1 MIIGKWEGTIT
12 VLSPLAHNS
21 DESLGVDTKYRRIK
35 YFVDG
40 KGIAIPVYSGNAFRG
55 ILRRLLARDFLDRI
69 GIEKVSDRLYYALFA
84 GGSLEKGSSQ
94 EFIDVGFRRDLRRH
108 IRFLSLLGTAFQN
121 NILPGILDVG
131 IGIPIAK
138 ETQAYTGI
146 ADERSVFEMLTEV
159 FYTRRDDLEDRA
171 GDKTEAQQMKYTIEC
186 LVPGTQLHHTF
197 TLTQANGL
205 EQSCFGAAI
214 ALFLKDSVLGGKSGT
229 GHGRVSLAYA
239 PEFPSP
245 DAYWADV
252 EEKKEEIA
260 GYVKGLDQAI

>member
-21 DESLGVDTKYRRIK
+21 DEPLGVDTKYRRIK

-40 KGIAIPVYSGNAFRG
+40 KGLEIPIYSGNAFRG
-55 ILRRLLARDFLDRI
+55 ILRRLLARDFLNRL
-69 GIEKVSDRLYYALFA
+69 GVEKVSDHLYYALFA
-84 GGSLEKGSSQ
+84 GGSLDKGSSQ
-94 EFIDVGFRRDLRRH
+94 EFIDVRFRRDLRRN

-121 NILPGILDVG
+121 SILPGILDVG

-138 ETQAYTGI
+138 ETQVYTGI
-146 ADERSVFEMLTEV
+146 ESEQGIFEMLTEV
-159 FYTRRDDLEDRA
+159 FYTRRDDLEDRV

-186 LVPGTQLHHTF
+186 LVPGTRLHHTF

-205 EQSCFGAAI
+205 EQSCFGAAM
-214 ALFLKDSVLGGKSGT
+214 ALFSKDSVLGGKSGT
-229 GHGRVSLAYA
+229 GHGKVALSYS

-245 DAYWADV
+245 EPYWQNI
-252 EEKKEEIA
+252 EERKAEIA
-260 GYVKGLDQAI
+260 DYVKGLDRAI